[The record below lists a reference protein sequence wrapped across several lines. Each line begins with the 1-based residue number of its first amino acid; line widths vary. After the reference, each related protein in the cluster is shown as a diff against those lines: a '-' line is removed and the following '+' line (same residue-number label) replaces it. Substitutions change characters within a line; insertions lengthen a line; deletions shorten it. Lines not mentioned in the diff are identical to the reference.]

1 MTETRFEDKLN
12 KFRQLLIS
20 GKLYSNISGKN
31 EETLAMIS
39 VYKRR
44 YNKMSPEQAKA
55 RLLEIRLDNLVAA
68 HKGK

>member
-31 EETLAMIS
+31 EETLE
-39 VYKRR
+39 RR
-44 YNKMSPEQAKA
+44 ERVNKALNSLCEDLKA
-55 RLLEIRLDNLVAA
+55 ELKELGVEYE
-68 HKGK
+68 